1 MKRFR
6 NEQGIALIL
15 VLFVIIV
22 LMILGL
28 NLSYSTRFGLISV
41 KNLKEETSVRYAML
55 SAFNDVMAYIA
66 QDKDPAVDYLDD
78 RGLLHLDDR
87 DPFPQEKEYYG
98 IKLDIMIIDE
108 GSRLNINMLNDI
120 NLRRLLKYADV
131 PDDKIQTIIDS
142 LRDWID
148 PDELHRPS
156 GAEKEYYESLE
167 IPYRPKNLPLSVPEE
182 LILIRDFRKDY
193 LYGSE
198 ERKGI
203 KDLITTFG
211 GGKLNINT
219 ASKEVMEIL
228 GLGSVDSETII
239 SQRNNLRG
247 YRAIPPH
254 LTGLFQAISSNTF
267 RIEIKERVS
276 GEKLTAV
283 VQRVPAKKG
292 FIVKTLYWSEH
303 RNHRSDTGR
312 QDLKAGFLSAY
323 GGTC

>member
-1 MKRFR
+1 MVKRFR

-15 VLFVIIV
+15 VLFVIII

-28 NLSYSTRFGLISV
+28 NLSYSTRFGLMSV

-55 SAFNDVMAYIA
+55 SAFNEAIAYIA
-66 QDKDPAVDYLDD
+66 QDKDPVVDYLDD

-87 DPFPQEKEYYG
+87 DPFPQEKEYFG
-98 IKLDIMIIDE
+98 IMLDIMIIDE
-108 GSRLNINMLNDI
+108 ESKLNINMLNDI
-120 NLRRLLKYADV
+120 NLRRLLKYANV

-148 PDELHRPS
+148 PDELRRPS

-167 IPYRPKNLPLSVPEE
+167 IPYRPKNMPLSVPEE
-182 LILIRDFRKDY
+182 LILIKDFSRDY

-211 GGKLNINT
+211 DGRLNINT
-219 ASKEVMEIL
+219 VSKEVMEIL
-228 GLGSVDSETII
+228 GLSIDSETII
-239 SQRNNLRG
+239 SQRNSLRG

-254 LTGLFQAISSNTF
+254 LTGLFRATSSNTF
-267 RIEIKERVS
+267 RIEIKEKVS

-283 VQRVPAKKG
+283 IQRVPAKKG
-292 FIVKTLYWSEH
+292 FIVKTLYWSEQKTY
-303 RNHRSDTGR
+303 RSDR
-312 QDLKAGFLSAY
+312 RARSEPEFLGIY